1 MLLISLLFRKSKEL
15 KTDIRSLDLVD
26 IKKFCQENNM
36 KPYVSNQV
44 YSWLWNNFSSSFS
57 QMSNLSKSNREIFN
71 ENFSINKI
79 TQDFEERSDD
89 GTIKMRFKLYD
100 GNFVEGVLIP
110 QNTRMTACISSQ
122 VGCSLSC
129 KFCAT
134 GTMGRTRNLSAG
146 EIYDQVVAIA
156 NKCKEVYNLPLT
168 NIVYMGMGEP
178 LLNYRNVIKSINF
191 ITSSEGLEMSYKRVT
206 LSTSGIAKMIKRLA
220 DDNVKVNLALSLHA
234 ASEELR
240 NSIMPIGGS
249 NSLDDIRDALKYYFS
264 KTKRKVTYE
273 YVLLNEVNDS
283 IKDAENLY
291 KFTKHIPS
299 KVNLIEYNTVDGLG
313 FDRSSD
319 KNTDLFMNYLD
330 AKRVNVGLRRSRG
343 KDINAACGQLANKK

>member
-1 MLLISLLFRKSKEL
+1 MLLISLLFRKRKEL

-44 YSWLWNNFSSSFS
+44 YSWLWNNSSSSFY

-79 TQDFEERSDD
+79 TEDFEERSDD
-89 GTIKMRFKLYD
+89 GTIKIRFKLYD

-110 QNTRMTACISSQ
+110 QNKRMTACISSQ

-178 LLNYRNVIKSINF
+178 LLNYRNVIKSIHF